1 MIESAKASSVFIFD
15 KLDKLQKQNSK
26 ELTKSELDRAR
37 AEVRESLLG
46 SEKSLISSAKTEVEE
61 YAPSRPLKIGDE
73 VKVVSVGSVG
83 TVIKAP
89 DKDGNVTVRI
99 GIVTTKTKLE
109 NLRLI
114 ETKGKKQHKKPAGA
128 IGKVLAKKDFKT
140 ELDLRGMTGDEAWF
154 AVDKYI
160 DDAYLAGV
168 FTVTLV
174 HGKGTGALR
183 NALWTAIKKEPRIAS
198 YRAGM
203 YGEGDYGVTVIEI
216 KH

>member
-1 MIESAKASSVFIFD
+1 MHELKRASTVARIKTIDKARTEIRD
-15 KLDKLQKQNSK
+15 
-26 ELTKSELDRAR
+26 
-37 AEVRESLLG
+37 SLRG
-46 SEKSLISSAKTEVEE
+46 SEGALIPSSITETEE
-61 YAPSRPLKIGDE
+61 YVPTRPIKLGDE
-73 VKVVSVGSVG
+73 VKVVSVGKNGVV
-83 TVIKAP
+83 TKAP

-99 GIVTTKTKLE
+99 GIVTTKTNIE

-114 ETKGKKQHKKPAGA
+114 EAQSKKAQKKPSGS
-128 IGKVLAKKDFKT
+128 IGKTLAKKDFKA
-140 ELDLRGMTGDEAWF
+140 EIDLRGMTGDEAWF

-183 NALWTAIKKEPRIAS
+183 QALWTAIKKEPRIAS